1 MSIRSDAVLSETTR
15 VLRLQATLPRTDR
28 PEEFLD
34 DLCFTPGL
42 VAVFVNA
49 YTGRGDLVFDP
60 FAGFGTTLATAERLG
75 RSAIGFE
82 IDATRVAYARA
93 RLSDPTSMREQDVR
107 GYDWPALPKF
117 KLSITSPPYMTKQNH
132 DQNPLSGYQTLDG
145 NYDSYLRDLQQ
156 IYRGIASRVVGSEAR
171 IVVNV
176 ANLRSSRLAWDVGAA
191 LSEVLTFDREVVL
204 SWDEPQ
210 DWFTQDYCLIFR
222 APVRIAPPARRS

>member
-1 MSIRSDAVLSETTR
+1 
-15 VLRLQATLPRTDR
+15 
-28 PEEFLD
+28 
-34 DLCFTPGL
+34 
-42 VAVFVNA
+42 
-49 YTGRGDLVFDP
+49 
-60 FAGFGTTLATAERLG
+60 
-75 RSAIGFE
+75 
-82 IDATRVAYARA
+82 
-93 RLSDPTSMREQDVR
+93 MREQDVR